1 MNKVFIIIFIL
12 VTTPGQAGV
21 VSLKD
26 NILFAFEKCK
36 ALSVD
41 LHKGQLKEAVVSS
54 FDLHCRK
61 IPGKPLGLKC
71 EFFKTGS
78 QKKDSEAVFKGG
90 SELGE
95 GLLKDDKGRKIQF
108 LIGKGFASFES
119 PPEQK
124 VCIGIFLFE
133 KDALKKKSSQSK
145 SR

>member
-1 MNKVFIIIFIL
+1 MTIL

-21 VSLKD
+21 VALKD

-41 LHKGQLKEAVVSS
+41 LHKGQLKEAITSS

-61 IPGKPLGLKC
+61 VPEKPLEMKC
-71 EFFKTGS
+71 EFFETGS
-78 QKKDSEAVFKGG
+78 SKSTSEALFKGG

-95 GLLKDDKGRKIQF
+95 GLLKDESGRKIQF

-124 VCIGIFLFE
+124 VCIGIYLFE
-133 KDALKKKSSQSK
+133 KDALKKKSSQK
-145 SR
+145 KP